1 MNKIGNK
8 NKYMVFF
15 KNHSYFVLH
24 DHIQYYLLDKKKRIL
39 AAPILL
45 QSLDGAVLFLE
56 TLLKSAKD
64 CREAEWI
71 LFVNLWLATI

>member
-24 DHIQYYLLDKKKRIL
+24 DHFQYYLLDKKKRIL
-39 AAPILL
+39 AATILL
-45 QSLDGAVLFLE
+45 RCAISGNIA
-56 TLLKSAKD
+56 
-64 CREAEWI
+64 
-71 LFVNLWLATI
+71 

>member
-56 TLLKSAKD
+56 TLLKSAKGG
-64 CREAEWI
+64 REAEWI
-71 LFVNLWLATI
+71 VFVNLWLATI